1 MPLLLLYC
9 NVLSRQ
15 VKTKVQLSAEKKL
28 VMQLIYIFCVKL
40 VLPSIKQSSLSDS
53 LLYMDRLEKSPL
65 PNNCKSLFVNFQ
77 KVNCVK
83 FNQPDSTVIIS
94 GSYDATVRCW
104 DCRSRSLEPIQI
116 LDDAKDSVSSLA
128 VSQHE
133 ILSG

>member
-1 MPLLLLYC
+1 MYGH
-9 NVLSRQ
+9 V
-15 VKTKVQLSAEKKL
+15 
-28 VMQLIYIFCVKL
+28 
-40 VLPSIKQSSLSDS
+40 
-53 LLYMDRLEKSPL
+53 LEKSTL
-65 PNNCKSLFVNFQ
+65 SNTCNCKSLFANFQ

-83 FNQPDSTVIIS
+83 FNQPDSAVIIS

>member
-1 MPLLLLYC
+1 M
-9 NVLSRQ
+9 S
-15 VKTKVQLSAEKKL
+15 KV
-28 VMQLIYIFCVKL
+28 
-40 VLPSIKQSSLSDS
+40 IKQSLLSDS
-53 LLYMDRLEKSPL
+53 LLYMDMFWRNHS

-83 FNQPDSTVIIS
+83 FNQPDSSVIIS

-104 DCRSRSLEPIQI
+104 DCRSRSPEPIQI

-128 VSQHE
+128 VSQRE